1 VVPVSCFPLGEE
13 DRVRE
18 AHSRSA
24 RHPLYSTV
32 IGHGGILDFTN
43 YSFAFFLSAN
53 KKRILH
59 AKACP
64 YREEVGD
71 ELELFRDGEAR
82 LDQVEKQG
90 GGHDRPAV
98 HHGVVRLSYIT
109 GGQANLFTEYA
120 IANLKILR
128 LIPLSQIREIL
139 LVCQSANPQSFMIN
153 SQISKFPQNTSQH
166 CLKTVLKVAF
176 LL

>member
-1 VVPVSCFPLGEE
+1 
-13 DRVRE
+13 
-18 AHSRSA
+18 
-24 RHPLYSTV
+24 
-32 IGHGGILDFTN
+32 
-43 YSFAFFLSAN
+43 LSAN
-53 KKRILH
+53 KKRILY

-90 GGHDRPAV
+90 GGHNRPAV

-153 SQISKFPQNTSQH
+153 SQIANQQISTNCFTTLSQDSPESRLSLVIFLFLYKF
-166 CLKTVLKVAF
+166 
-176 LL
+176 

>member
-18 AHSRSA
+18 AHPRSA
-24 RHPLYSTV
+24 RHPLYSKV
-32 IGHGGILDFTN
+32 IGHGCILDFTT

-53 KKRILH
+53 EKRILY

-90 GGHDRPAV
+90 GGHDSPAV
-98 HHGVVRLSYIT
+98 HHGVVRLSYIR
-109 GGQANLFTEYA
+109 GGQANLF
-120 IANLKILR
+120 
-128 LIPLSQIREIL
+128 
-139 LVCQSANPQSFMIN
+139 
-153 SQISKFPQNTSQH
+153 
-166 CLKTVLKVAF
+166 
-176 LL
+176 